1 MNINNFFAVT
11 LDLFCLDISFLY
23 FINGADFLL
32 PLTILYH
39 GNQAHSVWQFQLL
52 NERASIQS

>member
-1 MNINNFFAVT
+1 MNISNFFAVT
-11 LDLFCLDISFLY
+11 LDLFCLDIFFLY

-39 GNQAHSVWQFQLL
+39 GKAHSVRQFQLL